1 MAQVMGI
8 LLVEDR
14 NTYTHTYGLSSI
26 YHVSANDD
34 LVMLARNHIGMKFSS
49 WNISI
54 SVPEWSNCFF
64 LTCVHQ
70 CVFAQRAHGAMIT
83 SLRRRNEVL
92 STSWWRIFCVV
103 CPLGVYT
110 FSYIRLC
117 MVTVLSF
124 PGIWQ
129 LCTQRENG
137 SNGMVR
143 VTILE
148 RVSGK

>member
-64 LTCVHQ
+64 
-70 CVFAQRAHGAMIT
+70 FNIMNMRT
-83 SLRRRNEVL
+83 SMRFCPTSTRRNDNVITTSKRSRFDVIMTYFLRCVSAGCVYIQLYSPLHGYL
-92 STSWWRIFCVV
+92 SCRFLVSDSSVPNVKMVV
-103 CPLGVYT
+103 MEWSV
-110 FSYIRLC
+110 
-117 MVTVLSF
+117 
-124 PGIWQ
+124 
-129 LCTQRENG
+129 
-137 SNGMVR
+137 
-143 VTILE
+143 
-148 RVSGK
+148 

>member
-64 LTCVHQ
+64 
-70 CVFAQRAHGAMIT
+70 FNMRT
-83 SLRRRNEVL
+83 SMRFCPSSTRRNDNVIT
-92 STSWWRIFCVV
+92 TSKRSRFDVIMTYFCVV

-117 MVTVLSF
+117 MISVLSF

>member
-1 MAQVMGI
+1 MGI

-34 LVMLARNHIGMKFSS
+34 LVMLARNHIDMKFSS

-64 LTCVHQ
+64 NM
-70 CVFAQRAHGAMIT
+70 RT
-83 SLRRRNEVL
+83 SMRFCPTSTRRNDNVIKTSKRSRFDVIMTYFFALCVRWVCIYSATFVSAWLL
-92 STSWWRIFCVV
+92 SCRFLAS
-103 CPLGVYT
+103 
-110 FSYIRLC
+110 
-117 MVTVLSF
+117 
-124 PGIWQ
+124 IWQ
-129 LCTQRENG
+129 LCIQRENG
-137 SNGMVR
+137 SNGMVL